1 MKFSSVVFKIFLCL
15 FTVFLFKGAA
25 LAQYNNY
32 RGYGGW
38 GMGPGMMGW
47 GNTGWFG
54 PIFMIIF
61 WVLLIVLIVL
71 VIRRLL
77 SPGHDSHQAPGREET
92 ALDILKKRYA
102 RGEIDKEEFEAK
114 KKDLS

>member
-1 MKFSSVVFKIFLCL
+1 MKSSGVVFKVF
-15 FTVFLFKGAA
+15 FGMVMVFLFKKVA
-25 LAQYNNY
+25 LADY
-32 RGYGGW
+32 RDYRGW

-47 GNTGWFG
+47 GNMGWFG

-71 VIRRLL
+71 LIRWLL
-77 SPGHDSHQAPGREET
+77 SSGHGDNQDRGRGES
-92 ALDILKKRYA
+92 ALEILKKRYA

-114 KKDLS
+114 KRDLN

>member
-1 MKFSSVVFKIFLCL
+1 MKWFLGAGLKSFLCL
-15 FTVFLFKGAA
+15 SVVLSLKTTA
-25 LAQYNNY
+25 LADYNY

-47 GNTGWFG
+47 AAGTWFG
-54 PIFMIIF
+54 PVFMLLF
-61 WVLLIVLIVL
+61 WVLIILLIVLL
-71 VIRRLL
+71 IRRIFSSGASG
-77 SPGHDSHQAPGREET
+77 SPAPGREES

-102 RGEIDKEEFEAK
+102 RGEIDKEEFETK

>member
-1 MKFSSVVFKIFLCL
+1 MKSSGVVFKIFVGML
-15 FTVFLFKGAA
+15 TVFLFKAVA
-25 LAQYNNY
+25 LAEYNN

-77 SPGHDSHQAPGREET
+77 SPDHDSHQAPGREET

>member
-1 MKFSSVVFKIFLCL
+1 MKSSGMVFKIFVGML
-15 FTVFLFKGAA
+15 TVILFKGAA

-71 VIRRLL
+71 LIRWLL
-77 SPGHDSHQAPGREET
+77 SAGHAGNRDHQLGVNRPWKSSRKDMPGERSIRKNSKP
-92 ALDILKKRYA
+92 KRK
-102 RGEIDKEEFEAK
+102 I
-114 KKDLS
+114 

>member
-1 MKFSSVVFKIFLCL
+1 IFIGTVVL
-15 FTVFLFKGAA
+15 FLFKKEA
-25 LAQYNNY
+25 LAQYRDY
-32 RGYGGW
+32 YGW

-47 GNTGWFG
+47 GNMGWFG

-61 WVLLIVLIVL
+61 WVLLVVLIVL
-71 VIRRLL
+71 LIRWLL
-77 SPGHDSHQAPGREET
+77 SSGQGANRGHGGGES
-92 ALDILKKRYA
+92 ALEILKKRYA